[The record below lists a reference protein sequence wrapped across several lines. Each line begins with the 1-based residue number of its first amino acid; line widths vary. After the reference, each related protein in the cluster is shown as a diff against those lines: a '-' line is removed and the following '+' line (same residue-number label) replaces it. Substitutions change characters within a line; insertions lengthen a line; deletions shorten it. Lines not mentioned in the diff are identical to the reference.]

1 MSKWPC
7 ADCGQGVDTHVDPIT
22 DDESVALCYD
32 CAEERLRNRVA
43 SVVGRQNMR
52 PRRHE
57 VRHRC
62 DWMTDEQL
70 RGYIESCT
78 GLLHE
83 ALEEQK
89 ERKSAKAGGSRE

>member
-7 ADCGQGVDTHVDPIT
+7 ADCGQGVDAYVDPIT
-22 DDESVALCYD
+22 GDESVALCYD
-32 CAEERLRNRVA
+32 CAEERMRHRVEL
-43 SVVGRQNMR
+43 VVGKKMMR
-52 PRRHE
+52 PRRQE

-70 RGYIESCT
+70 TGYIESTT

-89 ERKSAKAGGSRE
+89 ERRERRKGGAE